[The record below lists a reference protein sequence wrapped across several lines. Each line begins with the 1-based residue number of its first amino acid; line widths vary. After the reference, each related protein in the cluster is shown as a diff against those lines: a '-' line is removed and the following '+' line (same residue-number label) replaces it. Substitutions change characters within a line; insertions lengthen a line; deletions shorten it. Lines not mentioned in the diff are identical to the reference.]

1 MPEPEQGNRNLS
13 TYLDV
18 SGPHHMRVPWHE
30 ALSEPGRPAVDAPLA
45 DKVSVI
51 MRTGQLALSAGDS
64 AWRVRDFMN
73 RVAHVLGVTVHAD
86 ISLVNIEATC
96 IEGSRATTEV
106 VANPTAGVNTER
118 VMLLEHYLHEVEAL
132 GREISVGAF
141 HDLLD
146 VVESKGQRYRPWQ
159 SGLASGLACGSF
171 VFLLGGGP
179 VEMAGAALG
188 AGFGQLARRVVAGR
202 RINQFVA
209 VACGVAVACVA
220 YLLSLMAMS
229 PWVPDAMSHEAGYI
243 GAMLF
248 VIPGFPLITS
258 GFDLF
263 QSEMRSGIE
272 RLAYALTV
280 ILTGTAVGWLVAT
293 GVRLYPDD
301 FAPLGLGPVPLT
313 ALRAL
318 FSFVG
323 VYGFSVM
330 FNSTPRMCATA
341 ASIGAVANTLRL
353 SLTGFW
359 SVPPEAAA
367 LAGAFVAGL
376 LAAACKARTSI
387 PRTAVTVPSIVIM
400 VPGLY
405 MYRAVYYMGTFQP
418 TDAVDWL
425 IRAAMIVVFLPVGLI
440 AARVITDPRWRR
452 VS

>member
-96 IEGSRATTEV
+96 IEGSRSITEV

-171 VFLLGGGP
+171 V
-179 VEMAGAALG
+179 
-188 AGFGQLARRVVAGR
+188 
-202 RINQFVA
+202 
-209 VACGVAVACVA
+209 
-220 YLLSLMAMS
+220 
-229 PWVPDAMSHEAGYI
+229 
-243 GAMLF
+243 
-248 VIPGFPLITS
+248 
-258 GFDLF
+258 
-263 QSEMRSGIE
+263 
-272 RLAYALTV
+272 
-280 ILTGTAVGWLVAT
+280 
-293 GVRLYPDD
+293 
-301 FAPLGLGPVPLT
+301 
-313 ALRAL
+313 
-318 FSFVG
+318 
-323 VYGFSVM
+323 
-330 FNSTPRMCATA
+330 
-341 ASIGAVANTLRL
+341 
-353 SLTGFW
+353 
-359 SVPPEAAA
+359 
-367 LAGAFVAGL
+367 
-376 LAAACKARTSI
+376 
-387 PRTAVTVPSIVIM
+387 
-400 VPGLY
+400 
-405 MYRAVYYMGTFQP
+405 
-418 TDAVDWL
+418 
-425 IRAAMIVVFLPVGLI
+425 LP
-440 AARVITDPRWRR
+440 
-452 VS
+452 

>member
-1 MPEPEQGNRNLS
+1 
-13 TYLDV
+13 
-18 SGPHHMRVPWHE
+18 MRVPWHD
-30 ALSEPGRPAVDAPLA
+30 ALSEPDCLAVEAPLP

-96 IEGSRATTEV
+96 IEGSCSITEV
-106 VANPTAGVNTER
+106 VANPSAGVNTER
-118 VMLLEHYLHEVEAL
+118 IMLLEHYLHEVEAL
-132 GREISVGAF
+132 GREISVGSF
-141 HDLLD
+141 HCLLD
-146 VVESKGQRYRPWQ
+146 VVEAKGQRYRPWQ
-159 SGLASGLACGSF
+159 SGLASGIACGSF

-179 VEMAGAALG
+179 IEMAGAALG
-188 AGFGQLARRVVAGR
+188 AGFGQFVRRAVAGR

-209 VACGVAVACVA
+209 VAAGVAVACVV

-229 PWVPDAMSHEAGYI
+229 LWIPGAMSHEAGYI

-272 RLAYALTV
+272 RLAFALTV
-280 ILTGTAVGWLVAT
+280 IITGTAVGWLVAT
-293 GVRLYPDD
+293 GVQLYPDD
-301 FAPLGLGPVPLT
+301 FAPVGLGPVMLT
-313 ALRAL
+313 VFRAL
-318 FSFVG
+318 FSFAG

-341 ASIGAVANTLRL
+341 ACIGAAANTLRL
-353 SLTGFW
+353 SITGFW

-367 LAGAFVAGL
+367 LAGAFAAGL

-387 PRTAVTVPSIVIM
+387 PRTAITVPSIVIM

-425 IRAAMIVVFLPVGLI
+425 IRAVMIVLFLPVGLI
-440 AARVITDPRWRR
+440 AARVLTDPRWRR
-452 VS
+452 TS

>member
-1 MPEPEQGNRNLS
+1 MPEPQYDPIT
-13 TYLDV
+13 TYLETD
-18 SGPHHMRVPWHE
+18 GPHHMRVPWHE
-30 ALSEPGRPAVDAPLA
+30 GLADPMVKAPDAPLS

-51 MRTGQLALSAGDS
+51 MRTGQLALSSGDS

-86 ISLVNIEATC
+86 VSLVNIEATC
-96 IEGSRATTEV
+96 IDGRESITEV

-118 VMLLEHYLHEVEAL
+118 VKLLEHYLHEVEAL
-132 GREISVGAF
+132 GREISIEAF

-146 VVESKGQRYRPWQ
+146 VVERKGARYRPWQ
-159 SGLASGLACGSF
+159 SGLASGMACGSF

-179 VEMAGAALG
+179 IEMAGAALG
-188 AGFGQLARRVVAGR
+188 AGLGQFVRRLVGGR
-202 RINQFVA
+202 KVNQFVA
-209 VACGVAVACVA
+209 VAAGVAVSCVT
-220 YLLSLMAMS
+220 YLLWLLFLSQWMA
-229 PWVPDAMSHEAGYI
+229 DAMSHEAGYI
-243 GAMLF
+243 GALLF

-272 RLAYALTV
+272 RLAYALTI

-293 GVRLYPDD
+293 TVLLYPDD
-301 FAPLGLGPVPLT
+301 FVPLGLSPVTLT
-313 ALRAL
+313 ALRL
-318 FSFVG
+318 VFSFAG

-330 FNSTPRMCATA
+330 FNSTPGMCVM
-341 ASIGAVANTLRL
+341 ASLIGSVSNTLRL
-353 SLTGFW
+353 SLVDFA
-359 SVPPEAAA
+359 SMPPEAAA
-367 LAGAFVAGL
+367 LCGAFLAGI

-387 PRTAVTVPSIVIM
+387 PRTAITVPSIVIM

-425 IRAAMIVVFLPVGLI
+425 IRAAMIVIFLPIGLI
-440 AARVITDPRWRR
+440 AARVLTDARWRR

>member
-1 MPEPEQGNRNLS
+1 
-13 TYLDV
+13 
-18 SGPHHMRVPWHE
+18 MRVPWHD
-30 ALSEPGRPAVDAPLA
+30 ALSEPDCLAVEVSLP

-96 IEGSRATTEV
+96 IEGSHSITEV
-106 VANPTAGVNTER
+106 VANPSAGVNTER

-132 GREISVGAF
+132 GREITIGSF
-141 HDLLD
+141 HCLLD
-146 VVESKGQRYRPWQ
+146 VVEAKGQRYRPWQ
-159 SGLASGLACGSF
+159 SALASGLACGSF

-179 VEMAGAALG
+179 IEMAGAALG
-188 AGFGQLARRVVAGR
+188 AGFGQYARKVVAGR
-202 RINQFVA
+202 KINQFVA
-209 VACGVAVACVA
+209 VAAGVAVACVV
-220 YLLSLMAMS
+220 YLLSLMVMS
-229 PWVPDAMSHEAGYI
+229 LWIPGAMSHEAGYI

-272 RLAYALTV
+272 RLAFALTV
-280 ILTGTAVGWLVAT
+280 IVTGTAVGWLVAT
-293 GVRLYPDD
+293 GVQLYPDD
-301 FAPLGLGPVPLT
+301 FTSPELTPVTLT
-313 ALRAL
+313 CLRVL

-330 FNSTPRMCATA
+330 FNSTPRMCAMA
-341 ASIGAVANTLRL
+341 ACIGAIANTLRL

-359 SVPPEAAA
+359 SVPPEVAA
-367 LAGAFVAGL
+367 LAGAFAAGL

-387 PRTAVTVPSIVIM
+387 PRTAITVPSIVIM

-418 TDAVDWL
+418 TSAVDWL
-425 IRAAMIVVFLPVGLI
+425 IRAVMIVLFLPVGLI
-440 AARVITDPRWRR
+440 AARVLTDPRWRR
-452 VS
+452 TS